1 MQSVAGIPNIILHRD
16 HTHKPQRLCNPNR
29 TQQCAL
35 HTENPNNYGR
45 TSNGQPGL
53 QEEVI
58 SSELRTYPNP
68 CRENKVTIEFSAK
81 QITEIRLINITGK
94 EVYQK
99 SFAIPENKKQV
110 ELTGIPNGIYIIRI
124 KTDDQNLVT
133 KKLMISKN

>member
-1 MQSVAGIPNIILHRD
+1 MQMIKFVIMKKLLLAIILLVFSL
-16 HTHKPQRLCNPNR
+16 TGFSQSLSSG
-29 TQQCAL
+29 TTGWSSQ
-35 HTENPNNYGR
+35 
-45 TSNGQPGL
+45 L

-58 SSELRTYPNP
+58 SSELRIYPNP
-68 CRENKVTIEFSAK
+68 CRENKVTIEFSVK

-99 SFAIPENKKQV
+99 SFPIPENKKQV

>member
-1 MQSVAGIPNIILHRD
+1 MQMIKFVIMKKLLLAIILLVF
-16 HTHKPQRLCNPNR
+16 TLTGFSQSLSSG
-29 TQQCAL
+29 TTGWSSQ
-35 HTENPNNYGR
+35 
-45 TSNGQPGL
+45 L

-58 SSELRTYPNP
+58 SSELRIYPNP
-68 CRENKVTIEFSAK
+68 CRENKVTIEFSVK

-99 SFAIPENKKQV
+99 SYPIPENKKQV

>member
-1 MQSVAGIPNIILHRD
+1 MMQMIKFVIMKKLLLAIILLVF
-16 HTHKPQRLCNPNR
+16 TLTGFSQSLSSG
-29 TQQCAL
+29 TTGWSSQ
-35 HTENPNNYGR
+35 
-45 TSNGQPGL
+45 L

-58 SSELRTYPNP
+58 SSELRIYPNP
-68 CRENKVTIEFSAK
+68 CRENKVTIEFSVK

-99 SFAIPENKKQV
+99 SYPIPENKKQV

>member
-1 MQSVAGIPNIILHRD
+1 MIKFVIMKKLLLAIILLVF
-16 HTHKPQRLCNPNR
+16 TLTGFSQSLSSG
-29 TQQCAL
+29 TTGWSSQ
-35 HTENPNNYGR
+35 
-45 TSNGQPGL
+45 L

-58 SSELRTYPNP
+58 SSELRIYPNP
-68 CRENKVTIEFSAK
+68 CRENKVTIEFSVK

-99 SFAIPENKKQV
+99 SYPIPENKKQV

>member
-1 MQSVAGIPNIILHRD
+1 MQMIKFVIMKKLLLAIILLVF
-16 HTHKPQRLCNPNR
+16 TLTGFSQSLSSG
-29 TQQCAL
+29 TTGWSSQ
-35 HTENPNNYGR
+35 
-45 TSNGQPGL
+45 L

-58 SSELRTYPNP
+58 SSELRIYPNP

-99 SFAIPENKKQV
+99 SFAVPENKKQV

-124 KTDDQNLVT
+124 KTDDQSLVT